1 MCFSG
6 KEDYIRKIVLKLLMS
21 KMIIEMPVIYF
32 IVLSPGQSDITIGI
46 LIVVSNMASVADN
59 LINHRV

>member
-6 KEDYIRKIVLKLLMS
+6 KEGYISKIVLKLIMS
-21 KMIIEMPVIYF
+21 KMTIEMPVIYC
-32 IVLSPGQSDITIGI
+32 IVLSLGQSDIIIGI
-46 LIVVSNMASVADN
+46 LIVVSNMASVEDT